1 MVKSV
6 LAVVLGA
13 ALASGCAGDGVI
25 DVQWAFYQFSQGF
38 CAGGN
43 VHNADVGQ
51 GKITNTNTKSASP
64 GAGATGATVVNS
76 TAAAQSPYL
85 VPDTSRRLRALSSTS
100 TSSSCS
106 ESDSPCQQLSSQYF
120 WCNYQN
126 LNCMSRY
133 MGKSDELYTDVKTQ
147 DSSDAFMY
155 VQYFDN
161 NTTKT
166 QTSQFQRQET
176 MTNSYTWTFS
186 ETINAG
192 MSESITAGVPA
203 TMKETTTFS
212 LSVSDS
218 LGLAQTSTTE
228 SLWSVSQTIS
238 IPPMSTVKLVWAVAT
253 TTTTG
258 NYQATMVLP
267 DYARVWCSDKTEGH
281 NEWFVQAPAF
291 MPLYYPSQC
300 SGNICNINGPFTG
313 IEGVSSNVQ
322 LSTCPLGVQC

>member
-1 MVKSV
+1 MFKS
-6 LAVVLGA
+6 LMAVVVGA

-64 GAGATGATVVNS
+64 GGASATAVPVINS
-76 TAAAQSPYL
+76 TAMAQSPYL
-85 VPDTSRRLRALSSTS
+85 VPDTSRRLRALGG
-100 TSSSCS
+100 SSSCS
-106 ESDSPCQQLSSQYF
+106 ESDSPCQQLSSQFF

-133 MGKSDELYTDVKTQ
+133 MGKTDELYTNVQTQ
-147 DSSDAFMY
+147 GDLNAFMF

-161 NTTKT
+161 NTTQT
-166 QTSQFQRQET
+166 QTSLFQRQET

-192 MSESITAGVPA
+192 MSESITAGLPA

-212 LSVSDS
+212 LSVSES
-218 LGLAQTSTTE
+218 LGVAQTSTTTD
-228 SLWSVSQTIS
+228 LWSVSQTVT
-238 IPPMSTVKLVWAVAT
+238 IPPMSTVKLVWSIAT

-267 DYARVWCSDKTEGH
+267 DYARVWCSDKTQGH

-291 MPLYYPSQC
+291 MPVYYPSQC
-300 SGNICNINGPFTG
+300 TGNVCNINGPFTG

-322 LSTCPLGVQC
+322 VSTCPLGVQC